1 MFCALATDDDPRAE
15 HDATCGGDH
24 SRQTARF
31 LSTAAQIAAVAVA
44 ILSALAAVLGAW
56 RWYRVEPSRTF
67 WALTRSAQAA
77 AGAQALVAG
86 VLAASGFAPADG
98 LFWLYALLPVAV
110 SFVAEQLRLASAQT
124 VLDARGIEDAQAV
137 GRLERTAQR
146 SVVLAIVR
154 REIGVMAVAMAV
166 IAFLA
171 LRGLATI

>member
-1 MFCALATDDDPRAE
+1 
-15 HDATCGGDH
+15 
-24 SRQTARF
+24 

-56 RWYRVEPSRTF
+56 RWYRVEPSRAF
-67 WALTRSAQAA
+67 WALARSAQAA

-86 VLAASGFAPADG
+86 VLAASGFEPADG

-154 REIGVMAVAMAV
+154 REIGVMAIAMAV